1 MGVNKADTNSRTI
14 VNWARY
20 ITNLKGVRIFNCQCS
35 PVRSDE
41 VFDCY
46 RHEQRKFSL
55 LINVNL
61 FFLCHQ
67 ILVNVLAS
75 LVCNVVPKST
85 ICFSDVYICDR

>member
-1 MGVNKADTNSRTI
+1 M
-14 VNWARY
+14 
-20 ITNLKGVRIFNCQCS
+20 
-35 PVRSDE
+35 RSDE

-46 RHEQRKFSL
+46 RHEQRKLLLSL

-85 ICFSDVYICDR
+85 ICFSDVYICDPEENFMAGAGGGDGAYI